1 MAGFLLHQGAVV
13 TCAHGGQATPTAPNP
28 RVLLMGMQAATIAPP
43 WVVAGCPGIPAASI
57 PPCVTGQWIMA
68 TLRVTSMGQPLVV
81 QSGAAITAP
90 GAVPLLPTTMQT
102 RVQAM

>member
-13 TCAHGGQATPTAPNP
+13 MCAHGGQAMPSVPNP
-28 RVLLMGMQAATIAPP
+28 RVLVMGMPTATISGP
-43 WVVAGCPGIPAASI
+43 WVVAGCPLVPPPI
-57 PPCVTGQWIMA
+57 PPCVTGQWLMG
-68 TLRVTSMGQPLVV
+68 TMRVTSLGQPLTV

-90 GAVPLLPTTMQT
+90 APGTLLPASMQT